1 MGVKITVIGA
11 GSLVF
16 TPNILADLTKSS
28 ALAGS
33 EVCLMDIDEE
43 RLNLM
48 AKLADRI
55 VRERKSNIIVDATTD
70 RVEALKNAD
79 YVVISISVGT
89 DIERFDVEIPKKY
102 GIYASVG
109 DTTGPQGFARA
120 LRHIPVMVDIARDIE
135 KICPNAFVLNVTNP
149 MTALCTAMLKTSKIN
164 LIGLCVGIYIAKNFI
179 ARFLNLDSESISV
192 IAGGINHFTWIKE
205 VFFKGED
212 VYPRF
217 HEAWENAK
225 KSYSR
230 LEMLEKFK
238 GHYVSLLLYDKFGLF
253 PSPSDSHVAE
263 FLPYFIREDKAYG
276 SFYGLTLYPQG
287 TIYDLKWR
295 EQAWARLVEWA
306 TGKAPLDE
314 LFARTFTEETL
325 VIRVLE
331 SLASKRNDFY
341 EAVNV
346 PNMGSISDIPSKA
359 IVEVPGV
366 VGNIGVKPVQV
377 GQLPDTITE
386 LLRQQLTHIDLTV
399 EAALTGDRKLALQ
412 ALLMHPSIPTL
423 EVAENILDDLI
434 KYESKYLPQFKV

>member
-1 MGVKITVIGA
+1 MGVKITIIGA

-16 TPNILADLTKSS
+16 TPNILADLTKSNV
-28 ALAGS
+28 LADS
-33 EVCLMDIDEE
+33 NVCLMDIDEE
-43 RLNLM
+43 RLSLM

-55 VRERKSNIIVDATTD
+55 TREKKSDITVNATTD
-70 RVEALKNAD
+70 RAEALRNAD
-79 YVVISISVGT
+79 YVIISISVGT

-102 GIYASVG
+102 GLYASVG

-135 KICPNAFVLNVTNP
+135 RICPNAFVLNVTNP

-179 ARFLNLDSESISV
+179 ARFLNTDSEAISV
-192 IAGGINHFTWIKE
+192 VAGGINHFTWIKE
-205 VFFKGED
+205 ILVKSENI
-212 VYPRF
+212 YPKF
-217 HEAWENAK
+217 QEVWENAK

-230 LEMLEKFK
+230 LEMLEKFR

-263 FLPYFIREDKAYG
+263 FLPYFIREDRACG
-276 SFYGLTLYPQG
+276 SFYGLKLYPQG

-295 EQAWARLVEWA
+295 EQAWSHLVEWA

-331 SLASKRNDFY
+331 SLLSKRNDFY
-341 EAVNV
+341 EAVNI
-346 PNMGSISDIPSKA
+346 PNMGSISDIPSNA
-359 IVEVPGV
+359 VVEVPGV
-366 VGNIGVKPVQV
+366 VGNIGVKPIQV
-377 GQLPDTITE
+377 GSLPKAITG
-386 LLRQQLTHIDLTV
+386 LLRQMLTHIDLTV
-399 EAALTGDRKLALQ
+399 DAALTGDRKLALQ

-434 KYESKYLPQFKV
+434 RYESKYLPQFKD

>member
-1 MGVKITVIGA
+1 MGVKITIIGA

-16 TPNILADLTKSS
+16 TPNILADLAKSDI
-28 ALAGS
+28 LADS
-33 EVCLMDIDEE
+33 NVCLMDIDEE
-43 RLNLM
+43 RLSLM

-55 VRERKSNIIVDATTD
+55 MRERKSDITVNATTD
-70 RVEALKNAD
+70 RVEALRNAD
-79 YVVISISVGT
+79 YVIISISVGT

-102 GIYASVG
+102 GLYASVG

-120 LRHIPVMVDIARDIE
+120 LRHIPVMVNIAKDIE
-135 KICPNAFVLNVTNP
+135 RTCPSAFVLNVTNP
-149 MTALCTAMLKTSKIN
+149 MTALCSAMLKTSRIK

-179 ARFLNLDSESISV
+179 ARLLNVDSETISL

-205 VFFKGED
+205 VLVGGEN

-217 HEAWENAK
+217 HEVWENSK

-230 LEMLEKFK
+230 LEMLEKFR
-238 GHYVSLLLYDKFGLF
+238 GHYVSLLLYDRFGLF
-253 PSPSDSHVAE
+253 PSPSDSHIAE

-295 EQAWARLVEWA
+295 EQAWSRLIEWA
-306 TGKAPLDE
+306 SGKAPLDE

-331 SLASKRNDFY
+331 SLSSKRNDFY
-341 EAVNV
+341 EAVNI
-346 PNMGSISDIPSKA
+346 PNMGSILDIPSNA

-377 GQLPDTITE
+377 GSLPKAITE
-386 LLRQQLTHIDLTV
+386 LLRQQLAHIDFTV
-399 EAALTGDRKLALQ
+399 DAALTGDRKLALQ

-423 EVAENILDDLI
+423 EVAENILNDLI
-434 KYESKYLPQFKV
+434 RYESNYLPRFEG

>member
-1 MGVKITVIGA
+1 MVVKIAVIGA

-16 TPNILADLTKSS
+16 TPNILADLTKSNV
-28 ALAGS
+28 LADS
-33 EVCLMDIDEE
+33 DVYLMDIDEE
-43 RLNLM
+43 RLSLM
-48 AKLADRI
+48 SKLADRI
-55 VRERKSNIIVDATTD
+55 VREKKSDIVVNATTD
-70 RVEALKNAD
+70 RAEALKNAD
-79 YVVISISVGT
+79 YVIISISVGT

-102 GIYASVG
+102 GLYASVG

-135 KICPNAFVLNVTNP
+135 RICPSAFVINVTNP

-164 LIGLCVGIYIAKNFI
+164 LIGLCVGIYIVKKFI
-179 ARFLNLDSESISV
+179 AKLLNLDSEAITV

-205 VFFKGED
+205 ILVGGKD
-212 VYPRF
+212 VYPKF
-217 HEAWENAK
+217 HEVWENAK

-238 GHYVSLLLYDKFGLF
+238 GHYISLLLYDKFGLL

-287 TIYDLKWR
+287 TIYDPKWR
-295 EQAWARLVEWA
+295 EQAWSRLVEWA

-314 LFARTFTEETL
+314 LFARAFTEETL
-325 VIRVLE
+325 VVRILE
-331 SLASKRNDFY
+331 SLSSKRNDFY

-346 PNMGSISDIPSKA
+346 PNMGSISDIPSNA
-359 IVEVPGV
+359 VVEVPGV
-366 VGNIGVKPVQV
+366 VGNMGVKPIQV
-377 GQLPDTITE
+377 GSLPKAITG

-399 EAALTGDRKLALQ
+399 DAALTGDRKLALQ
-412 ALLMHPSIPTL
+412 ALLMHPSIPNL
-423 EVAENILDDLI
+423 EVAENILNDLI
-434 KYESKYLPQFKV
+434 RYESKYLQQFKD